1 MAVDT
6 ITMVSF
12 SPPNTSKTAAPVGVQ
27 TPSTTHRANRLRQPL
42 ESPFPSSSPAGAPST
57 YKNDDDTTTT
67 YGLSDHH
74 VAEIKHIFQ
83 IFDPTLS
90 GYIDISTFE
99 TLLHS
104 LGFRVTQDDIVELIS
119 IIWDERQNSHN
130 EQQFG
135 FVNNNSSDKRTQQQI
150 DIQMVMQILS
160 NMGYAKRDTEE
171 ELRTYFHLF
180 DGGDKGY
187 ITVDDLQRV
196 QNEVANGVD
205 AQLSG
210 DDTTVGGVNVVGSDM
225 LQAMID
231 QFDSGNKGCISYDEF
246 KMILQPV
253 LS

>member
-1 MAVDT
+1 
-6 ITMVSF
+6 MVSF
-12 SPPNTSKTAAPVGVQ
+12 SPPTSKTAAPIGVQ
-27 TPSTTHRANRLRQPL
+27 TPSTTPRANRLRQPL
-42 ESPFPSSSPAGAPST
+42 ESPFPSSSPAGTPTS
-57 YKNDDDTTTT
+57 KNDDDTTTT

-187 ITVDDLQRV
+187 ITVDDLLRV
-196 QNEVANGVD
+196 QIGVANGVE

-210 DDTTVGGVNVVGSDM
+210 DDTNFGGVNVVGSDM
-225 LQAMID
+225 FRAMID

>member
-1 MAVDT
+1 MDT
-6 ITMVSF
+6 PLKIYLQDSAFAHCTF
-12 SPPNTSKTAAPVGVQ
+12 SNNPMPPKQFTDKVEWIRDKT
-27 TPSTTHRANRLRQPL
+27 
-42 ESPFPSSSPAGAPST
+42 F
-57 YKNDDDTTTT
+57 
-67 YGLSDHH
+67 
-74 VAEIKHIFQ
+74 
-83 IFDPTLS
+83 
-90 GYIDISTFE
+90 
-99 TLLHS
+99 
-104 LGFRVTQDDIVELIS
+104 TQDDIVELIN
-119 IIWDERQNSHN
+119 IIWDERQNSHSVS
-130 EQQFG
+130 G
-135 FVNNNSSDKRTQQQI
+135 FVNNSSDKRTQQQI

-196 QNEVANGVD
+196 QNEVANGVE

-210 DDTTVGGVNVVGSDM
+210 DDTNFGGVINVVGSDM

-246 KMILQPV
+246 KMILQPE

>member
-104 LGFRVTQDDIVELIS
+104 LGFRVTQDDIVELIN
-119 IIWDERQNSHN
+119 IIWDERQNSHSVS
-130 EQQFG
+130 G
-135 FVNNNSSDKRTQQQI
+135 FVNNISDKRTQQQQI

-231 QFDSGNKGCISYDEF
+231 QFDGGNKGCISYDEF

>member
-1 MAVDT
+1 
-6 ITMVSF
+6 MVSF
-12 SPPNTSKTAAPVGVQ
+12 SPPTSKTAAPIGVQ
-27 TPSTTHRANRLRQPL
+27 TPSTTPRANRLRQPL
-42 ESPFPSSSPAGAPST
+42 ESPFPSSSPAGAPTSNN
-57 YKNDDDTTTT
+57 NDDCYTTT

-104 LGFRVTQDDIVELIS
+104 LGFRVTQDDIVELIN
-119 IIWDERQNSHN
+119 IIWDERQNSHSVS
-130 EQQFG
+130 G
-135 FVNNNSSDKRTQQQI
+135 FVNNSSDIRTQQQI
-150 DIQMVMQILS
+150 DIQMVIQILS